1 MTAKVFRQ
9 TVRTAALVAAVL
21 FFAAHASAQNRL
33 SLSERVNRL
42 EQQVQGGTSSQQNM
56 ADLLN
61 RLTELQTEVQN
72 LRGLVEQQAY
82 EIEAL
87 KKRARDQY
95 LDLDTRLQS
104 LSQSG
109 MPNNNG
115 IAPPPVPTTPTAS
128 PGPGDGGLMAGEP
141 EQLPPPPVSDPS
153 VVPETPVT
161 EVPTP
166 VTDAAAERADYERAF
181 EALKQGQYAD
191 ASRQFAGF
199 VRNYPNGEYVDN
211 ATYWLGES
219 YYVTQNYKIALETF
233 QQLLSRFPNSG
244 KAADALLKVGYCHH
258 ELGDSRKAAETL
270 RGVIQ
275 RYPDTPVARL
285 AQSRL
290 RALELESR

>member
-1 MTAKVFRQ
+1 MASLYRQ
-9 TVRTAALVAAVL
+9 TVRTAAFVAAVL
-21 FFAAHASAQNRL
+21 FLAAPASAQNRL

-61 RLTELQTEVQN
+61 RLNELQAEVQN
-72 LRGLVEQQAY
+72 LRGLIEQQAY

-95 LDLDTRLQS
+95 LDLDTRIQS
-104 LSQSG
+104 LTQSG
-109 MPNNNG
+109 G
-115 IAPPPVPTTPTAS
+115 APAAAPLSSLPTIPPTST
-128 PGPGDGGLMAGEP
+128 GDPGDGGLLTSEP
-141 EQLPPPPVSDPS
+141 EQVPPPPVSNPD
-153 VVPETPVT
+153 VPATPVT

-166 VTDAAAERADYERAF
+166 VTDAAAERTEYDAAF
-181 EALKQGQYAD
+181 TALKEGQYAD
-191 ASRQFAGF
+191 ASRQFAAF
-199 VRNYPNGEYVDN
+199 VRKYPNGEFVDN

-219 YYVTQNYKIALETF
+219 YYVTQNYKIALDTF
-233 QQLLSRFPNSG
+233 QQLLSRFPSSG